1 MQRRISWQVFRRHIV
16 RGLLLYGACVGGS
29 VRCFIEAERIEAARA
44 QSPVVPGP
52 DAWDWS
58 VPHQWYDIAH
68 KR

>member
-1 MQRRISWQVFRRHIV
+1 MHRRISWQVFRRHIV

-44 QSPVVPGP
+44 GEPVEFGT
-52 DAWDWS
+52 DEWDWS